1 VPLEKP
7 RERPSSSEASGV
19 SRRSVL
25 VGAAAAVVGLGL
37 EAAGCRFGAA
47 RKRGLIVGPGRF
59 LHTDTG
65 KMSYVLCLFDLD
77 ASRSRTVDMEFFGH
91 GFAPHPIET
100 ARAVIFEKKGPGC
113 CEVDLLAAR
122 VTRPITTPP
131 SRAFYGHGAFS
142 RDGAVL
148 FATENR
154 LETKDG
160 LISVRDAK
168 SYKELAEFPTYG
180 KSPHDCH
187 LIDEGKTLVITNGG
201 GPVEDEAGR
210 PSVTFVETASNKLL
224 ERLVIENPLLNAGHL
239 ALTRNRDLVAV
250 SAPRDGLPKTA
261 RGGVTMRSGQG
272 RFATVSKPE
281 EILARMIGESLSVC
295 IDEPS
300 SVVAVTNPDGNIVTF
315 WDLKSEGFVKKL
327 DLTTPRGL
335 TKTLDGEQMVLSY
348 GTGTLAFIDPKRLE
362 TTPVPGFA
370 PAPVTGSHLFTWD
383 LTA

>member
-1 VPLEKP
+1 
-7 RERPSSSEASGV
+7 
-19 SRRSVL
+19 
-25 VGAAAAVVGLGL
+25 
-37 EAAGCRFGAA
+37 
-47 RKRGLIVGPGRF
+47 
-59 LHTDTG
+59 
-65 KMSYVLCLFDLD
+65 
-77 ASRSRTVDMEFFGH
+77 
-91 GFAPHPIET
+91 
-100 ARAVIFEKKGPGC
+100 
-113 CEVDLLAAR
+113 VDLKAAR
-122 VTRPITTPP
+122 VVRPITTPP

-142 RDGAVL
+142 RDGTVL

-168 SYKELAEFPTYG
+168 TFQELAEFPTYG

-201 GPVEDEAGR
+201 GPLEDEAGR

-224 ERLVIENPLLNAGHL
+224 ERLVIENPRLNAGHL
-239 ALTRNRDLVAV
+239 ALTRNRDVVAV
-250 SAPRDGLPKTA
+250 SAPREGLPTTD

-281 EILARMIGESLSVC
+281 DVLARMIGESLSVC

-315 WDLKSEGFVKKL
+315 WDLKSDAFLKKL
-327 DLTTPRGL
+327 DLVTPRGL
-335 TKTLDGEQMVLSY
+335 TKTLDGEQIVLSY

-362 TTPVPGFA
+362 TSPVPGFG